1 MKYYF
6 IGIKGTGMSALAT
19 IMHDLGNT
27 VIGYDDYKDHKFT
40 EDPLNERNIKIYTDD
55 SYELTDEIVV
65 YSSAFSNNH
74 KEMQKAIAKNLKMYE
89 YTQMVGE
96 LTKINKTICV
106 SGCHGKTTTTS
117 FLAHV
122 LNNIIGVNYII
133 GDSTGYA
140 AKENDYLVVESC
152 EYRRHFLNYDPTIT
166 IITNIELDH
175 TDYYKDL
182 DDMIDAYQSLVNN
195 TKDIVILCGDDQN
208 NRKLKVS
215 SPVYYGLNENNDV
228 IAKNI
233 TSDLEYTYFDAY
245 VNGKLYGHIKIKLF
259 GKHMV
264 LNTLAV
270 IALCDKLNLAKEK
283 VINEISTFKGAKR
296 RFSEKVVNGTIII
309 DDYGHHPTELK
320 MSIEACRT
328 KYKDKKICAFFLPN
342 TYSRVAKFYKEF
354 AESLSLAD
362 KAFILDIAK
371 GRENPDDYKGISS
384 KLICDLI
391 PNAEMITLEDE
402 KRILPYKD
410 YVLLFMSCQN
420 IYILEERL
428 EKILKWPKRKK
439 Y

>member
-27 VIGYDDYKDHKFT
+27 IIGYDDYKEHKFT
-40 EDPLNERNIKIYTDD
+40 EEPLNKRNIPIYTND

-74 KEMQKAIAKNLKMYE
+74 KEMQKAISKKLPMYE

-96 LTKINKTICV
+96 LTKKHKTICV
-106 SGCHGKTTTTS
+106 SGCHGKTTTTA

-122 LNNIIGVNYII
+122 LNNIIGTNYII

-140 AKENDYLVVESC
+140 IPQNEYMVVESC
-152 EYRRHFLNYDPTIT
+152 EYRRHFLNYDPTFT

-182 DDMIDAYQSLVNN
+182 NDMLDAYQSLANN
-195 TKDIVILCGDDQN
+195 TKDTVILCGDDEN

-215 SPVYYGLNENNDV
+215 QAIYYGFNSNNDIV
-228 IAKNI
+228 AKNVQN
-233 TSDLEYTYFDAY
+233 DNEHTYFDVY
-245 VNGKLYGHIKIKLF
+245 IHNELYGNVKIKLF
-259 GKHMV
+259 GNHMV
-264 LNTLAV
+264 LNTLAI
-270 IALCDKLNLAKEK
+270 IALCYKLNLDKEK
-283 VINEISTFKGAKR
+283 VLEEISTFEGAKR
-296 RFSEKVVNGTIII
+296 RFNEKIVNGTIII

-320 MSIEACRT
+320 MCIDACRT

-354 AESLSLAD
+354 ADSLSQAD
-362 KAFILDIAK
+362 KCFILDIAQ

-391 PNAEMITLEDE
+391 PNAEMITLTDE
-402 KRILPYKD
+402 EKILPYKD

-428 EKILKWPKRKK
+428 EKIL
-439 Y
+439 